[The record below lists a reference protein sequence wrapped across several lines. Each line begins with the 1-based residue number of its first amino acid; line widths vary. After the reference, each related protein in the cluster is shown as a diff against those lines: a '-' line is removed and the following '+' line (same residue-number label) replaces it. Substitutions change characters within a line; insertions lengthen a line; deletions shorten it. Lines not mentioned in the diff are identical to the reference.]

1 MESEQKEEHK
11 QTALNLKEL
20 ADLIGALFKVGS
32 IAALILG
39 GWGMLN
45 YCRDN
50 GIPFPAEIPTLI
62 VTVGVVGAWLAL
74 VLSGAIFLPALG
86 KEGLLGEEYIWL
98 LTKGAH
104 KIPKFAGYV
113 GIPVALCLLIY
124 LWSALVTTPI
134 REVPAY
140 IFSGVWL
147 VITLVSV
154 GVTSHNCFDEG
165 ERVKAFGYGA
175 LLTLII
181 VFWALMAFIVLVR
194 ILSWLEVDQIQA
206 LALALLLVIPTGI
219 VYFLYKVMMPEE
231 ENKTSTRKKWG
242 LGMGIMYMLLMF
254 HPNLSGILTGYTL
267 KSLKLGGGHSTVYV
281 LRRDYCEQELFNIC
295 DKQNGKTV
303 PLELMLDNGDR
314 SYVRLQKTAD
324 KQVKEEKADK
334 KKIPQ
339 LYMILVR
346 AVVEQII

>member
-11 QTALNLKEL
+11 QRALNLKEL

-45 YCRDN
+45 YCHDN

-62 VTVGVVGAWLAL
+62 VTVGVVGAWFAL
-74 VLSGAIFLPALG
+74 VLSGAVFLPALG

-98 LTKGAH
+98 MTKGVR
-104 KIPKFAGYV
+104 KITKFIGYV
-113 GIPVALCLLIY
+113 GIPVALSLGFF
-124 LWSALVTTPI
+124 LWNALVSTPM

-147 VITLVSV
+147 VVTLVSV
-154 GVTSHNCFDEG
+154 GITSYNCFDEG
-165 ERVKAFGYGA
+165 ERVKAAGYGA

-181 VFWALMAFIVLVR
+181 VLWALMAFIIIVR
-194 ILSWLEVDQIQA
+194 ILSWLQVDQIQV

-231 ENKTSTRKKWG
+231 ENKTSSRKKWG

-267 KSLKLGGGHSTVYV
+267 KALKLGGGHSTVYV
-281 LRRDYCEQELFNIC
+281 LRSDYCMQEQFNIC
-295 DKQNGKTV
+295 DKENGKTV

-314 SYVRLQKTAD
+314 SYVRRQKTAGKQD
-324 KQVKEEKADK
+324 KENKADIK
-334 KKIPQ
+334 KSPQ
-339 LYMILVR
+339 LYMIPAR
-346 AVVEQII
+346 AVIEQII